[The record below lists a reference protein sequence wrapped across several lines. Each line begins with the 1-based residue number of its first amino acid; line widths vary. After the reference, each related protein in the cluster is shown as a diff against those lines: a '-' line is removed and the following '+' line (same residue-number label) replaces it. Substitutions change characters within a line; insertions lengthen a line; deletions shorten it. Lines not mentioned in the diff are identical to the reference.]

1 MVDFRIDV
9 VIDPTGATTGTRV
22 IERELVRVENRADA
36 ARSSIGSMLA
46 ILGGAGA
53 LTNAVRTLAGF
64 EQSLAT
70 VRAVSGATAEEFLAL
85 REAAQSLGLTTR
97 FSATEAGDALGEL
110 ARAGFTVKQSLEAVE
125 STLVLATAG
134 GLDLRT
140 ATDIAANALRGFRL
154 ETSQTGRVA
163 DVLAQ
168 AANASNT
175 SVQELGDALKFVAP
189 VAAGLKQSFEGTNA
203 ALGVLSDAGLKAS
216 LAGTGLRRVL
226 SELESPSKASQE
238 ILASL
243 GLTAEDVQ
251 VSQIGLAEALTRL
264 KDASIDTGTAIEL
277 FGDRGGPA
285 FEVLSNNLP
294 RIAQLTTL
302 LEKSGGTAR
311 KVAADLDNN
320 LQGSLLRVQKAF
332 QGLILEL
339 GDAGATNSLT
349 RFADSTASALR
360 FLAQNIEV
368 TSGVAQA
375 LAGVIVAT
383 LIPSITRLA
392 TVVVA
397 TNPVIAAATAAFAAA
412 TIVLGQLE
420 AENNAVAESFRQL
433 ENDAKFAS
441 LGAQIRVAQQELNNL
456 EKAAQ
461 ATRTVLRDDG
471 TLVTIFNPKNKG
483 LSEDQLARVDELR
496 KRIALLRGEIKQ
508 EAEDN
513 RKLQEARDANTVSV
527 NNSIAALDRRIARL
541 QVGTRESELAA
552 EAEAEIQKLL
562 DGGVVPTEADQQA
575 ITKKLELIQALGDQ
589 RTALD
594 QIRGPQEELARQQAA
609 LNGLYE
615 AGKITAE
622 EYRAAIAKLGE
633 SRSENV
639 GTDPLK
645 DQLQTLR
652 DSIEV
657 ETARL
662 RQGELAATAIGIEQD
677 LRRQGITLTRE
688 QQDELAKLLIKQQE
702 ITGEQEKQNKARQ
715 KAEQQV
721 RRLESLAAELDVNAK
736 LIQQEA
742 ELKLLRQQRPDL
754 ENKIAAALDNV
765 KLRALEASN
774 TLEAGFQRAFLKIKQ
789 EAEDFAAIGDA
800 VVSTFADKATDAITE
815 FALTGQFSFKEF
827 ASAILKDLT
836 RIIARLLVVQAL
848 NAAVG
853 AVGGGGT
860 GGAGAVTAVAGAFA
874 DGGTT
879 QPGRSYLVGE
889 EGPELFRPGQ
899 TGSVQPIAAAAPA
912 APPVIQV
919 VNVSDPND
927 VPQTI
932 NGGRADESILNV
944 LARNPD
950 RVKQLIQ

>member
-9 VIDPTGATTGTRV
+9 VIDPNGATTGTRV
-22 IERELVRVENRADA
+22 IERELTRVENRADS
-36 ARSSIGSMLA
+36 ARASIGNMLA
-46 ILGGAGA
+46 ILGGAGV
-53 LTNAVRTLAGF
+53 LTAAVRSLAAF

-70 VRAVSGATAEEFLAL
+70 VRAVSGATAEEFVAL
-85 REAAQSLGLTTR
+85 REAAQGLGLTTR

-140 ATDIAANALRGFRL
+140 ATDIAANSLRGFRL
-154 ETSQTGRVA
+154 ETADTGRVA

-189 VAAGLKQSFEGTNA
+189 VAAGLRQSFEGTNA

-243 GLTAEDVQ
+243 GLTADDVQ
-251 VSQIGLAEALTRL
+251 VSQIGLAEALKRL

-285 FEVLSNNLP
+285 FEVLSNNIP

-349 RFADSTASALR
+349 RFADNTASALR

-375 LAGVIVAT
+375 LGGVIVAT
-383 LIPSITRLA
+383 LIPSFTRLA
-392 TVVVA
+392 TTVVA

-412 TIVLGQLE
+412 TIILGQLE
-420 AENNAVAESFRQL
+420 AENNAVSESFKKL
-433 ENDAKFAS
+433 EEDAKFAQ

-456 EKAAQ
+456 ARIQAQ
-461 ATRTVLRDDG
+461 SG
-471 TLVTIFNPKNKG
+471 K
-483 LSEDQLARVDELR
+483 LSETQAARVDTLR
-496 KRIALLRGEIKQ
+496 QRISEYRAEIKQ
-508 EAEDN
+508 ETEDN
-513 RKLQEARDANTVSV
+513 AKLKAARDANTVSV
-527 NNSIAALDRRIARL
+527 DNSIAALDRRIARL
-541 QVGTRESELAA
+541 QASTRESEIAAQA
-552 EAEAEIQKLL
+552 EAEVQKLL
-562 DGGVVPTEADQQA
+562 DGGVVPSQADQDA
-575 ITKKLELIQALGDQ
+575 IVKKLELIQALGDQ
-589 RTALD
+589 RTALEG
-594 QIRGPQEELARQQAA
+594 IRAPQEELARQQAA
-609 LNGLYE
+609 LNGLLA
-615 AGKITAE
+615 AGKITTDD
-622 EYRAAIAKLGE
+622 YRTAVAKLGE
-633 SRSENV
+633 SRAENV

-645 DQLQTLR
+645 ESLQTLR
-652 DSIEV
+652 DSLEV

-662 RQGELAATAIGIEQD
+662 RQGELAATAIGIEQE
-677 LRRQGITLTRE
+677 LRRQGVELTRE
-688 QQDELAKLLIKQQE
+688 QKDELATLLVQQQE
-702 ITGEQEKQNKARQ
+702 ITAEQEKQNKARQ
-715 KAEQQV
+715 DAERQTA
-721 RRLESLAAELDVNAK
+721 RLEALAAELDVNAQ

-742 ELKLLRQQRPDL
+742 ELQLLRAQRPDL
-754 ENKIAAALDNV
+754 ENEIAAALDNV

-774 TLEAGFQRAFLKIKQ
+774 TLEAGFLRAFLKIKQ
-789 EAEDFAAIGDA
+789 EAEDFAAVGDA

-815 FALTGQFSFKEF
+815 FALTGEFSFKEF

-853 AVGGGGT
+853 AFGGGG
-860 GGAGAVTAVAGAFA
+860 GGAAAGAGAAVAGAFA
-874 DGGTT
+874 EGGTT

-889 EGPELFRPGQ
+889 NGPELFQPNK
-899 TGSVQPIAAAAPA
+899 TGSVTPIAESAPQ

-919 VNVSDPND
+919 VNVSDPNE
-927 VPQTI
+927 VPNTI

>member
-9 VIDPTGATTGTRV
+9 VIDPRGATTGTRV

-36 ARSSIGSMLA
+36 ARLSIGSMLA

-53 LTNAVRTLAGF
+53 LTGAVRSLAAF

-70 VRAVSGATAEEFLAL
+70 VRAVSGATAQEFVAL
-85 REAAQSLGLTTR
+85 REAAQTLGLTTR

-110 ARAGFTVKQSLEAVE
+110 ARAGFTVKESLEAVE

-154 ETSQTGRVA
+154 ETAQTGRVA

-189 VAAGLKQSFEGTNA
+189 VAAGLRQSFEGTNA

-251 VSQIGLAEALTRL
+251 VSQIGLVEALRRL

-285 FEVLSNNLP
+285 FEVLSNNIP
-294 RIAQLTTL
+294 RIGQLTTL

-320 LQGSLLRVQKAF
+320 LQGSLLRVQKAY

-339 GDAGATNSLT
+339 GDAGATSALT
-349 RFADSTASALR
+349 RFADNAANALR
-360 FLAQNIEV
+360 FLAQNIEL

-375 LAGVIVAT
+375 LGGVIVAT

-392 TVVVA
+392 TAVVA

-412 TIVLGQLE
+412 TIALSALE
-420 AENNAVAESFRQL
+420 AENNAVSESFKQL
-433 ENDAKFAS
+433 EQDAKFGQI
-441 LGAQIRVAQQELNNL
+441 GAQIRLAQQELSIL
-456 EKAAQ
+456 AKIQERSGSQSEAQ
-461 ATRTVLRDDG
+461 A
-471 TLVTIFNPKNKG
+471 
-483 LSEDQLARVDELR
+483 ARV
-496 KRIALLRGEIKQ
+496 ALLRRSIEAYRAEIKQ
-508 EAEDN
+508 ETEDN
-513 RKLQEARDANTVSV
+513 KKLKEARDANTVSV
-527 NNSIAALDRRIARL
+527 DNSIAALDRRIARL
-541 QVGTRESELAA
+541 RAGTRESELAA
-552 EAEAEIQKLL
+552 AAEAEIQKLL
-562 DGGVVPTEADQQA
+562 DGGVVPTQADQDA

-594 QIRGPQEELARQQAA
+594 EIRGPQEGLARQQAA
-609 LNGLYE
+609 INALFTTGR
-615 AGKITAE
+615 ITAE
-622 EYRAAIAKLGE
+622 EYRAALAKLGE

-645 DQLQTLR
+645 DSLQTLR
-652 DSIEV
+652 DTIEV

-662 RQGELAATAIGIEQD
+662 RVGELAATAIGIEQE

-715 KAEQQV
+715 AAEQQTQ
-721 RRLESLAAELDVNAK
+721 RLAALAAELDVNAR

-742 ELKLLRQQRPDL
+742 ELQLLRAQRPDL
-754 ENKIAAALDNV
+754 ENEIAVALDNV

-789 EAEDFAAIGDA
+789 EAEDFAAVGDA

-853 AVGGGGT
+853 AFGGGAAIPATTTVSGQ
-860 GGAGAVTAVAGAFA
+860 FA

-889 EGPELFRPGQ
+889 RGPELFTPGQ
-899 TGSVQPIAAAAPA
+899 TGSVAPMAAAAPA

-927 VPQTI
+927 VPNAI

-950 RVKQLIQ
+950 RVKQLIT

>member
-9 VIDPTGATTGTRV
+9 VIDPTGAAAGTRV

-36 ARSSIGSMLA
+36 ARSSLGSMLA

-53 LTNAVRTLAGF
+53 LTAAVRSLAAF

-70 VRAVSGATAEEFLAL
+70 VRAVSGATAEEFVAL
-85 REAAQSLGLTTR
+85 REAAQRLGLTTR

-125 STLVLATAG
+125 STLLLATAG

-154 ETSQTGRVA
+154 ETAETGRVA

-175 SVQELGDALKFVAP
+175 SVQELGEALKFVAP
-189 VAAGLKQSFEGTNA
+189 VAAGLRQSFEGTNA

-226 SELESPSKASQE
+226 AELESPSKASQQ

-243 GLTAEDVQ
+243 GLTADDVQ
-251 VSQIGLAEALTRL
+251 VSQIGLAEALKRL
-264 KDASIDTGTAIEL
+264 KDSSIDTGTAIEL

-285 FEVLSNNLP
+285 FEVLSNNIP

-349 RFADSTASALR
+349 RFADSTAAALR

-375 LAGVIVAT
+375 LGGVIVAT
-383 LIPSITRLA
+383 LIPAITRLA
-392 TVVVA
+392 TVVVT

-420 AENNAVAESFRQL
+420 AENNAVSESFRQL
-433 ENDAKFAS
+433 EEDAKFAQ

-456 EKAAQ
+456 ARIQERSGK
-461 ATRTVLRDDG
+461 
-471 TLVTIFNPKNKG
+471 
-483 LSEDQLARVDELR
+483 LSENQAARVELL
-496 KRIALLRGEIKQ
+496 KQRIAQYRAEIKQ
-508 EAEDN
+508 ETEDN
-513 RKLQEARDANTVSV
+513 KKLQAARDANTVSV
-527 NNSIAALDRRIARL
+527 DNSIAALDRRIARL
-541 QVGTRESELAA
+541 KASTRESEIAA
-552 EAEAEIQKLL
+552 QSEAEIQKLL

-575 ITKKLELIQALGDQ
+575 IVKKLELIQALSDQ
-589 RTALD
+589 RVALD
-594 QIRGPQEELARQQAA
+594 EIRGPQETLARQQSA
-609 LNGLYE
+609 LNGLFA
-615 AGKITAE
+615 AGRITAE
-622 EYRAAIAKLGE
+622 EYRTALSRLGE
-633 SRSENV
+633 SRAENV
-639 GTDPLK
+639 GADPLK
-645 DQLQTLR
+645 ESLQTLR
-652 DSIEV
+652 DTIEV

-662 RQGELAATAIGIEQD
+662 RVGELAATAIGIEQE
-677 LRRQGITLTRE
+677 LRRQGITLTQE
-688 QQDELAKLLIKQQE
+688 QQAELNALLLKQQE

-715 KAEQQV
+715 EAAQQV
-721 RRLESLAAELDVNAK
+721 QRLESLAAELDVNAR

-742 ELKLLRQQRPDL
+742 ELQLLRQQRPDL
-754 ENKIAAALDNV
+754 ENEIAVALDNV

-774 TLEAGFQRAFLKIKQ
+774 TLEAGFLRAFLKIKQ
-789 EAEDFAAIGDA
+789 EAENLAVVGDA
-800 VVSTFADKATDAITE
+800 VVSTFADKGTDALVKFAETGTFAFEE
-815 FALTGQFSFKEF
+815 FAAAVLQ
-827 ASAILKDLT
+827 DLT

-853 AVGGGGT
+853 AFGGGAAT
-860 GGAGAVTAVAGAFA
+860 TAAGAGTTAVAGAFA

-899 TGSVQPIAAAAPA
+899 TGSVQPLAAAAPA

-927 VPQTI
+927 VPQAI

-950 RVKQLIQ
+950 RVKQLIN